1 MIGLGTLGSWKY
13 GINISRN
20 LLLSVLLY
28 LLWILLHCVNS
39 KWVCP
44 YTFGIGDLERKTP
57 SSPHGHPLAWVLSST
72 FSPVAAISQSVGNV
86 EGNGRIFLPSLGSLG
101 VFTLVR
107 EHLMAR
113 RLPFLAL
120 SSPTIGGCSWRALL
134 WPYAGATRTSKQG
147 TPLMGKDAQL
157 WVSVPLRA
165 RMLPLK
171 HQCSSSRVPLSKGD
185 LDKTPVLEQGWSG
198 QRHQCSISTIIEQ
211 GWSKHKHQCS
221 TSNTLSK
228 GDLTKRHQCSLLN
241 KGVLA
246 TDTSVPHINYSTNN
260 WMTPDVVPTR
270 TVHHRFLLLV
280 KPSTLVMCSWCRDKI
295 TWRQTIEYII
305 ETGFTVFEMN

>member
-1 MIGLGTLGSWKY
+1 M
-13 GINISRN
+13 
-20 LLLSVLLY
+20 
-28 LLWILLHCVNS
+28 
-39 KWVCP
+39 
-44 YTFGIGDLERKTP
+44 TP
-57 SSPHGHPLAWVLSST
+57 SSPRGHPLAWVLSST

-147 TPLMGKDAQL
+147 TPLLGKDAQLWVSVPFLCKDAQL

-198 QRHQCSISTIIEQ
+198 QRHQCFILTIIEQ
-211 GWSKHKHQCS
+211 GWSKYRHQCS
-221 TSNTLSK
+221 TSNTLSR
-228 GDLTKRHQCSLLN
+228 GDLTK
-241 KGVLA
+241 
-246 TDTSVPHINYSTNN
+246 DTSAPYWTRVFWPQTPVFPLITILLITGWHLMWCPPELSTIDSSYLWNLAP
-260 WMTPDVVPTR
+260 W
-270 TVHHRFLLLV
+270 
-280 KPSTLVMCSWCRDKI
+280 
-295 TWRQTIEYII
+295 
-305 ETGFTVFEMN
+305 